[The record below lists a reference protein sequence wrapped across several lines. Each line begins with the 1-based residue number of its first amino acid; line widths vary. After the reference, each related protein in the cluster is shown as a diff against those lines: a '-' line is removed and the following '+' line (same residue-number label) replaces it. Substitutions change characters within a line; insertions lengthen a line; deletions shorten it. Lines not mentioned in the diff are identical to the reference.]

1 MMKYRSNSILMYLGD
16 VATKSKLIGRCKAF
30 ASSKKLREKIDLF
43 EEIGLAEYA
52 IDNDMIEYQMKVDD
66 QKLSQNTTK
75 YAIGI

>member
-1 MMKYRSNSILMYLGD
+1 MMKYRSNSD
-16 VATKSKLIGRCKAF
+16 VRKAF

-66 QKLSQNTTK
+66 QKLSQNTQSESKEIQRTS
-75 YAIGI
+75 